1 MATHGRNDQEK
12 EGAGQDSAF
21 IQKCLAE
28 LKANLVEFPIKVE
41 GTSTL
46 PYASQILS
54 LEHDHSLILK
64 LIRPLPHEL
73 AGGALFEM
81 IFSAGDQR
89 YQGLITF
96 KKREAYLTYRFS
108 PPPSLVLCDR
118 RRTKRFP
125 FRPREKVDV
134 LAQDAAIPG
143 HGMTGPLVNVSMG
156 GLAFR
161 VDRIVKLD
169 DGLRIPVSTAFFDQ
183 GKALSLLRIRNLPR
197 APLLEGR
204 GTIMHVEENS
214 EGILI
219 GVEFGE
225 LTAENVSLL
234 RQVIEV
240 REKAFRTTQS
250 PSPEPRPEKV
260 KHVPAE
266 TPVPPDPAAEEI
278 LSDPAALRLLQR
290 RCSSLYLV
298 GAAESGNLV
307 DLLKA
312 AGFLRI
318 EQLASPFELGQRP
331 FVAPPFRGVLVCALA
346 SGRETL
352 QELRTAQQSLGSWQS
367 LPAVYLSDDPDP
379 LAGLA
384 EETSMR
390 LLAMPEGDAGGLL
403 EALDQFAG
411 IQD

>member
-1 MATHGRNDQEK
+1 MATHGRDDQEK
-12 EGAGQDSAF
+12 EGAGQNPAF
-21 IQKCLAE
+21 IRNCLTE
-28 LKANLVEFPIKVE
+28 LQASQLEFPIKVE

-46 PYASQILS
+46 PYASQIQS
-54 LEHDHSLILK
+54 FAPDNSLILK

-73 AGGALFEM
+73 ASGALFEM
-81 IFSAGDQR
+81 VFSTGDQR

-96 KKREAYLTYRFS
+96 KKREAYLKYRFS
-108 PPPSLVLCDR
+108 PPPALVLCDR
-118 RRTKRFP
+118 RRNKRFP

-134 LAQDAAIPG
+134 LAQDAVIPG
-143 HGMTGPLVNVSMG
+143 HGMTGPLVNLSLG

-161 VDRIVKLD
+161 VDRIMKLD

-204 GTIMHVEENS
+204 GTIIHVEEIS
-214 EGILI
+214 EGILL

-225 LTAENVSLL
+225 LTAENTALL

-250 PSPEPRPEKV
+250 PSPEPRPERV
-260 KHVPAE
+260 KHAPAE
-266 TPVPPDPAAEEI
+266 SPGPAAPAAEENHP
-278 LSDPAALRLLQR
+278 DTTLRQLQR

-298 GAAESGNLV
+298 GAAGNLM
-307 DLLKA
+307 DPLRA

-318 EQLASPFELGQRP
+318 ESFASPVDLGQRP
-331 FVAPPFRGVLVCALA
+331 FAAPPARGVLVCALA
-346 SGRETL
+346 SARETL
-352 QELRTAQQSLGSWQS
+352 QELRAAQQSLGSWRA
-367 LPAVYLSDDPDP
+367 LPAVYLSEDPDP

-384 EETSMR
+384 EEPSMR
-390 LLAMPEGDAGGLL
+390 LLAMPENDACELV
-403 EALDQFAG
+403 EALDQLAG
-411 IQD
+411 VQD